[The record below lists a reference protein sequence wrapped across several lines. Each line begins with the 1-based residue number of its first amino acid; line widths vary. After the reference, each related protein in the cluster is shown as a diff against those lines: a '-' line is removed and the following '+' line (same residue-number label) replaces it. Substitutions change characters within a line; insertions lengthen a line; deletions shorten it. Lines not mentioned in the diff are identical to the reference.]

1 MIKRL
6 WHELLYQ
13 ITKLISVKNDLEYTQ
28 KITQVEVNKAKIM
41 SKPIEVKGNKMKLST
56 IAFCG
61 KNTKRLDKITD
72 EIVSIPAIN
81 TSRIQEMHITIG
93 QMLCNAI
100 ENDLK
105 LSHFVKSET

>member
-1 MIKRL
+1 
-6 WHELLYQ
+6 
-13 ITKLISVKNDLEYTQ
+13 
-28 KITQVEVNKAKIM
+28 
-41 SKPIEVKGNKMKLST
+41 MKLNT

-61 KNTKRLDKITD
+61 KNIERLDKITD

-100 ENDLK
+100 E
-105 LSHFVKSET
+105 FR